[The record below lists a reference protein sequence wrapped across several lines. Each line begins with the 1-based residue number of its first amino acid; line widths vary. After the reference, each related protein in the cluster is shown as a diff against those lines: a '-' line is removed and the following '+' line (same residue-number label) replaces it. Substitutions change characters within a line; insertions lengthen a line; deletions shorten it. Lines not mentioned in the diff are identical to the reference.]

1 MKLAS
6 RILRTVLTAAM
17 LYASG
22 TWAAEESAPL
32 DCPQCGAWTLM
43 GSQPPGVVGER
54 MVVEAER
61 ISIPMCGDFRPSVTS
76 SSVKTEEEGRRTYHV
91 SLTLRGDGRGPCAS
105 KVNDIDALRME
116 VDVGVAHHRDGG
128 FGSFAIIDRATGE
141 TVFAVG
147 GWNYER
153 DNPCHTG
160 GAQGSLVCQTVATAE
175 LQRQLLQ
182 SALLANP
189 NYRVGRVVRAAERA
203 CRNVGLDAGF
213 AWPAVWQEGCKWKLL
228 EKKLDAFTE
237 FHECRRKKGQS
248 CRVPDEKVA
257 RPSEDMP

>member
-1 MKLAS
+1 MKLTS
-6 RILRTVLTAAM
+6 RILRTVLTAAT

-32 DCPQCGAWTLM
+32 DCPQCGAWMLI

-61 ISIPMCGDFRPSVTS
+61 ISIPMCGDFRPSVSS
-76 SSVKTEEEGRRTYHV
+76 SSVKTVEEGRRTYHV

-105 KVNDIDALRME
+105 KVKDIDALRME
-116 VDVGVAHHRDGG
+116 VDVGVAYRREGG
-128 FGSFAIIDRATGE
+128 FGEFTILDRATGA
-141 TVFAVG
+141 TVFAAS

-153 DNPCHTG
+153 DNPCDTG
-160 GAQGSLVCQTVATAE
+160 SGRGSLACMIVANSE
-175 LQRQLLQ
+175 LQRQLSQ

-189 NYRVGRVVRAAERA
+189 NYRVGRVVHAAERA
-203 CRNVGLDAGF
+203 CRNKGQDAGGS
-213 AWPAVWQEGCKWKLL
+213 WPAVWQEACQSKLL

-237 FHECRRKKGQS
+237 FHECRRKKVQS